1 MSFLPSQNA
10 GFGRKRGSSRRVQ
23 DRHLVSAGCAEIRGF
38 QQHATSKSK
47 CLSTPFLTGGAQF
60 RPGRED
66 QWRQSLPAFAHR
78 VDMHVPS
85 ALALCCEGAQCA
97 RGGGAR
103 SGERSGGFTRRLWV
117 LGIGER
123 VRGGAA
129 TGRSDWVA
137 YRAPRACAA
146 PRSREHDPAA
156 PNLHIRSCYIRALG
170 ESLSGVSFLNR
181 VSTSSVSISSSRWA
195 GGGSAASLW
204 VRPPG
209 GGPREDGR
217 AAEDGA
223 G

>member
-78 VDMHVPS
+78 VDMHILS
-85 ALALCCEGAQCA
+85 ALALCCEGQPCA
-97 RGGGAR
+97 RGDGAR
-103 SGERSGGFTRRLWV
+103 FGEQPVGFTQRLLV
-117 LGIGER
+117 LGTGER

-129 TGRSDWVA
+129 TGNSAWVA
-137 YRAPRACAA
+137 CRVALVGAA
-146 PRSREHDPAA
+146 RNSRDHGPAA
-156 PNLHIRSCYIRALG
+156 PNLHIRSCYIRASG
-170 ESLSGVSFLNR
+170 ESLSGASFGIVSRPALSHCFHR
-181 VSTSSVSISSSRWA
+181 D
-195 GGGSAASLW
+195 GQAAA
-204 VRPPG
+204 RQ
-209 GGPREDGR
+209 RICR
-217 AAEDGA
+217 
-223 G
+223 